1 VSTRSATAAIT
12 NFHSNDADNLMM
24 ALHHWMLQQMPKRNI
39 FISIANFSIPRNPK
53 DTKKKVKS
61 VHVFTC
67 LQNTSTPLLKK
78 PEGSLVFEC

>member
-1 VSTRSATAAIT
+1 MLTRTATAAIT

-24 ALHHWMLQQMPKRNI
+24 ALHHWVLQQMPKRNV

-61 VHVFTC
+61 VMDLLAC
-67 LQNTSTPLLKK
+67 KTPPPL
-78 PEGSLVFEC
+78 F

>member
-1 VSTRSATAAIT
+1 MLTRSATAAIKK
-12 NFHSNDADNLMM
+12 FHSNDADNLMM
-24 ALHHWMLQQMPKRNI
+24 ALHHRVLQQMPKRNV

-61 VHVFTC
+61 VRALPC

-78 PEGSLVFEC
+78 PELVFEC

>member
-1 VSTRSATAAIT
+1 MLTRSATAAIKKI
-12 NFHSNDADNLMM
+12 HSNDADNLMM
-24 ALHHWMLQQMPKRNI
+24 ALHHRVLQQMPKRNV

-61 VHVFTC
+61 VRALPC

-78 PEGSLVFEC
+78 PELVFEC